1 MKKYWMILNCVLV
14 LTILLTACGSQ
25 NITGAA
31 STNSSETS
39 NQNGEFL
46 LPLQTQLIIG
56 TFALEKSDYAVTKEQ
71 AQELLPLWKVL
82 KTLLTSD
89 SASNIEIDALVNQIQ
104 DTMTDQQLT
113 YISDQVTS
121 QESYQSIL
129 SEYMPEGTQLGNFGN
144 MTDEERQAM
153 RETAVASGGGQFPGG
168 SIPEG
173 GFQGG
178 GGGQFQGG
186 VPGAG
191 VGGDGQFQ
199 GGVPGSGFEGGTVS
213 GTPEANFGG
222 RGGGQV
228 NSALLDVLIQ
238 LLSEK

>member
-25 NITGAA
+25 NNTDAA
-31 STNSSETS
+31 STNSTVTS
-39 NQNGEFL
+39 NQNGEFI

-82 KTLLTSD
+82 KNLLTSD

-104 DTMTDQQLT
+104 DTMTEQQLA

-129 SEYMPEGTQLGNFGN
+129 SEYMPEGTQLGNFGS

-178 GGGQFQGG
+178 GGGQFAGG
-186 VPGAG
+186 SIPE
-191 VGGDGQFQ
+191 GGFQ
-199 GGVPGSGFEGGTVS
+199 GGVPGSGFDGGTVS
-213 GTPEANFGG
+213 GTPQANSGG
-222 RGGGQV
+222 RGGGQT
-228 NSALLDVLIQ
+228 NSVLLEVLIQ